1 MKPFVFLCFSI
12 IEAHNKMK
20 KAVQMSNNSNP
31 VAMEDTHII
40 TMLMFMNCT
49 GVWMIDVEGVTT
61 DDLSTEVIAITSG
74 CD

>member
-1 MKPFVFLCFSI
+1 
-12 IEAHNKMK
+12 MK
-20 KAVQMSNNSNP
+20 KTAQMSNNSNP

-49 GVWMIDVEGVTT
+49 GVWMIGVEGMTA
-61 DDLSTEVIAITSG
+61 DDLSTEVIAITSA